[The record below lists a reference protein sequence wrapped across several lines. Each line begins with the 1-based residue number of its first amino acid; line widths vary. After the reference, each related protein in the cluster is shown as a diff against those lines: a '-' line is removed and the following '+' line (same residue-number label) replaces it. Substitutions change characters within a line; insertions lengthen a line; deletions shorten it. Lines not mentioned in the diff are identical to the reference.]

1 MIGEKCGSRCSLIC
15 GDDRILGKAD
25 WIVPPRWGEW
35 SISCPVVDKRDVAVR
50 KIWLGSTDCFLR
62 IDRSTKRSESSMRE
76 GYPLPREEASV
87 CVFVIGTRAQ
97 DLETL
102 EALIRVYT
110 SLRIARLMQQRCRMD
125 PLMDSLDGRTIER
138 RTITLDQS
146 GLESRW
152 NFFFLPF
159 SRFPP
164 PRLFAARSV
173 EKCHLTR
180 E

>member
-1 MIGEKCGSRCSLIC
+1 
-15 GDDRILGKAD
+15 
-25 WIVPPRWGEW
+25 
-35 SISCPVVDKRDVAVR
+35 
-50 KIWLGSTDCFLR
+50 
-62 IDRSTKRSESSMRE
+62 MRE

-146 GLESRW
+146 GLESR
-152 NFFFLPF
+152 
-159 SRFPP
+159 
-164 PRLFAARSV
+164 
-173 EKCHLTR
+173 
-180 E
+180 

>member
-1 MIGEKCGSRCSLIC
+1 
-15 GDDRILGKAD
+15 
-25 WIVPPRWGEW
+25 
-35 SISCPVVDKRDVAVR
+35 
-50 KIWLGSTDCFLR
+50 
-62 IDRSTKRSESSMRE
+62 MRE

-125 PLMDSLDGRTIER
+125 PLMDSLMDSLDGRTIER

-146 GLESRW
+146 GLESR
-152 NFFFLPF
+152 
-159 SRFPP
+159 
-164 PRLFAARSV
+164 
-173 EKCHLTR
+173 
-180 E
+180 